1 MTLLKQS
8 CLYRL
13 LLLLLAAYEDS
24 GLHRLAVRVGAWC
37 TRQID
42 ESALLRPLCREG
54 AVARSWPD
62 SRVCQLLSW
71 LINLP
76 GRLLRKFYL
85 LLEGT
90 FENSFFSQLAFRL
103 GDETA
108 VAEGW
113 LILLLWII
121 PYEYWNN
128 AYTLMAFLVLLLLL
142 HAGAMGRGD
151 RRLDVEAIGFF
162 PALFFGAVVLGVI
175 FSLTRN
181 ASTRFL
187 VYHISAALCVLVT
200 VSALRSAEELKR
212 LAAGASGCVASPPC
226 TPSSSASPAWRST
239 NPM

>member
-90 FENSFFSQLAFRL
+90 FENSFFLNSFAHVAVIKCFWYNKASKACSLFMTFILTSLPAAFFW
-103 GDETA
+103 D
-108 VAEGW
+108 
-113 LILLLWII
+113 
-121 PYEYWNN
+121 
-128 AYTLMAFLVLLLLL
+128 
-142 HAGAMGRGD
+142 
-151 RRLDVEAIGFF
+151 
-162 PALFFGAVVLGVI
+162 
-175 FSLTRN
+175 FSL
-181 ASTRFL
+181 
-187 VYHISAALCVLVT
+187 
-200 VSALRSAEELKR
+200 
-212 LAAGASGCVASPPC
+212 
-226 TPSSSASPAWRST
+226 PSQRGI
-239 NPM
+239 

>member
-90 FENSFFSQLAFRL
+90 FENSFFSQVAFRL

-108 VAEGW
+108 VAEGT
-113 LILLLWII
+113 
-121 PYEYWNN
+121 
-128 AYTLMAFLVLLLLL
+128 AVL
-142 HAGAMGRGD
+142 AD
-151 RRLDVEAIGFF
+151 
-162 PALFFGAVVLGVI
+162 
-175 FSLTRN
+175 S
-181 ASTRFL
+181 
-187 VYHISAALCVLVT
+187 
-200 VSALRSAEELKR
+200 
-212 LAAGASGCVASPPC
+212 SPVDHPL
-226 TPSSSASPAWRST
+226 
-239 NPM
+239 

>member
-62 SRVCQLLSW
+62 SRACQLLSW

-113 LILLLWII
+113 LILLLGII
-121 PYEYWNN
+121 PYEY
-128 AYTLMAFLVLLLLL
+128 
-142 HAGAMGRGD
+142 
-151 RRLDVEAIGFF
+151 
-162 PALFFGAVVLGVI
+162 
-175 FSLTRN
+175 
-181 ASTRFL
+181 
-187 VYHISAALCVLVT
+187 
-200 VSALRSAEELKR
+200 
-212 LAAGASGCVASPPC
+212 
-226 TPSSSASPAWRST
+226 
-239 NPM
+239 